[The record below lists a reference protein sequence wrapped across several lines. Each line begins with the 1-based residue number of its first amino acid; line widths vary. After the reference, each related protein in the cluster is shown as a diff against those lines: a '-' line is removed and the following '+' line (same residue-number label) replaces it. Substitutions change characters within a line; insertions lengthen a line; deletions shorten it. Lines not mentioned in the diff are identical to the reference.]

1 MALDICFTFLL
12 QTITLLAGVIL
23 LIKIPP
29 INGVYGYRTS
39 KSSKD
44 IDSWKFANK
53 TSAII
58 FIILSIISMSVGS
71 LLLILKYCA
80 SINIDFVWYMA
91 ISYIVIIA
99 LPIIITVQPQIRKFN
114 YTAPLDKKMRP
125 LFVDF
130 NFGDAF

>member
-1 MALDICFTFLL
+1 MALDIIFTFLL
-12 QTITLLAGVIL
+12 QSITLFAGVIL

-99 LPIIITVQPQIRKFN
+99 LPIIITEILLGKRQSNRK
-114 YTAPLDKKMRP
+114 
-125 LFVDF
+125 
-130 NFGDAF
+130 